1 MAMTVVT
8 GAAGAIGSACVRLLL
23 RGGGSVVGVDARPF
37 PSDLKEE
44 PSFTGITLSSQDDLA
59 HDSLMKD
66 LLAPQV
72 DAAGGKVAGLIC
84 AHGGN
89 PPDVGIDNA
98 NYSSPSGTPTE
109 VFVRQYEFNVLSCVA
124 PVSALMPGIIEAGG
138 SVVLASSV
146 NGILGIGETPYSCAK
161 AALHPLAMNIATA
174 YGKHGVNANAVAIGT
189 VASPAIW
196 KSALEADKEILNK
209 IGARN
214 PRAKV
219 GTPEE
224 AAHVM
229 VWLTSKDSAL
239 INGSVIVADGG
250 WSIAAGTCRADSS
263 GSWFNT

>member
-1 MAMTVVT
+1 MQLGAKLLASFVLTVGTLLTLESTMPTTAPLLV
-8 GAAGAIGSACVRLLL
+8 GACPGMYNQYVQS
-23 RGGGSVVGVDARPF
+23 
-37 PSDLKEE
+37 
-44 PSFTGITLSSQDDLA
+44 
-59 HDSLMKD
+59 DSLPRGRAMCA
-66 LLAPQV
+66 LLGTV
-72 DAAGGKVAGLIC
+72 
-84 AHGGN
+84 
-89 PPDVGIDNA
+89 
-98 NYSSPSGTPTE
+98 GTPTE